1 MQRQYLKL
9 KSYQRFT
16 EAWSLLE
23 RADARGLFDDVL
35 QRLKQTNYTT
45 PLRIASVGGGP
56 GFELYAVQQYFN
68 VKTNRLLTMELTSMD
83 YEKTWEE
90 YARLMGFRFI
100 HYDLKQGNLLHTLGK
115 WDYCED
121 VCVVCGVV

>member
-1 MQRQYLKL
+1 
-9 KSYQRFT
+9 
-16 EAWSLLE
+16 
-23 RADARGLFDDVL
+23 
-35 QRLKQTNYTT
+35 
-45 PLRIASVGGGP
+45 
-56 GFELYAVQQYFN
+56 LYAVQQYFN